1 MSRLNDEFMEIY
13 KRIDSFIRE
22 AYHSD
27 KGVTT
32 YIDEMNSKAGAS
44 WSILGWNETLEQL
57 KNYRHIRNSYSHD
70 VGSSYS
76 DICTP
81 EDIRWLQSFYS
92 KLMSA
97 QDPMSLYLKQK
108 QEASKKVTRTYVR
121 PVEADKKEETITV
134 EHEENRSTY
143 QYTAPPRKSKGGC
156 LIVLFIVLIS
166 IIIIVALMFLLFGAG
181 ISFGFKFFDSLFSLL
196 VQ

>member
-1 MSRLNDEFMEIY
+1 MEIY

-121 PVEADKKEETITV
+121 PVEAEKKEDNTISN
-134 EHEENRSTY
+134 HEEKRS
-143 QYTAPPRKSKGGC
+143 QYTAPPKKSKGGC
-156 LIVLFIVLIS
+156 LIVFFIVLIS
-166 IIIIVALMFLLFGAG
+166 IIVIASLMFLLFGAG